1 MKVLIVE
8 PMKPCYVR
16 EISGLKAMQE
26 AVGGDIDATYPFEEA
41 VAVVCN
47 ANGKGLGLPCN
58 RPLMDESGLPYD
70 IVCGTFFLA
79 GLGAEDFVS
88 LTEEQIRRYKEL
100 YDNVM
105 VITAVKEQPQG
116 TKTEQKKKRGNAHER

>member
-16 EISGLKAMQE
+16 EVSGLKDIQE
-26 AVGGDIDATYPFEEA
+26 VVGGDIDATYPFEDL
-41 VAVVCN
+41 VAVVFN
-47 ANGKGLGLPCN
+47 ANGKGLGLPYN
-58 RPLMDESGLPYD
+58 RPLMDKSSLPYD

-79 GLGAEDFVS
+79 GLDAEDFVS

-100 YDNVM
+100 FDNRIVLT
-105 VITAVKEQPQG
+105 VPAQSQPEKSHAKKG
-116 TKTEQKKKRGNAHER
+116 KTHER